1 MTDPS
6 PFAPQPSQEF
16 QRSQLEPELGGV
28 FRGGNVRTGLEP
40 ELGSV
45 LRQRGVYVDE
55 ITCVGCRNCSHV
67 ASNTFFMEPEYGR
80 ARAMRQDGDSEDLI
94 QEAIDTCP
102 VDCIH
107 WVEYEELKTLEEERR
122 DQVIPTAGFPVE
134 KGMLASKRRQ
144 RQRKKN

>member
-6 PFAPQPSQEF
+6 PFAPQPSPEI

-28 FRGGNVRTGLEP
+28 FRGGDVRTGLEP

-80 ARAMRQDGDSEDLI
+80 ARAMRQDGDSKDLI

-122 DQVIPTAGFPVE
+122 DQVMPTPGFPVE

-144 RQRKKN
+144 RKRKKT